1 MINFKYLSN
10 VALYFLSFSKL
21 EYIFI
26 IGFYYLVQDYFILVF
41 SYFREFSYLS
51 LSDKDNLKFLLF
63 IFIFLSS
70 LI

>member
-1 MINFKYLSN
+1 MVNLKYLSN
-10 VALYFLSFSKL
+10 VALYFLSFSKI

-26 IGFYYLVQDYFILVF
+26 IGFYYLIQDYFILIF

-51 LSDKDNLKFLLF
+51 LIDKDNLKFLLF